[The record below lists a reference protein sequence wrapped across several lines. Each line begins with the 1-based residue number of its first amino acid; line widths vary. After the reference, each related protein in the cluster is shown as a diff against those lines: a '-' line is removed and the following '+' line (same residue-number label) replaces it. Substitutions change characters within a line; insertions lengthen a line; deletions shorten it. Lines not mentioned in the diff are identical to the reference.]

1 MVRIIGTETL
11 LHISFSLAALVF
23 SVVLYILVCAL
34 GSGQQHKNLK
44 FRTFAVTIVIGNSL
58 SILDNIFRDAGIY
71 PTPYWIQLSLLL
83 LVYLANILL
92 TYYMALYME
101 GFFGDFKLR
110 RLFFKINTGIVVS
123 GVMLTVFVFF
133 RQLCMYD
140 GEMILSTVP
149 VFVRLILGY
158 VYELYYLLYS
168 ITLFIIFNRRISP
181 RARMT
186 SIAAFLVAIGAV
198 LFESLNTLGLGSGI
212 LYNYFGAVLALYIFY
227 IGVETPDYR
236 NLLKS
241 LTDLDMARRAADEA
255 NHSKSDFLAN
265 MSHEIRT
272 PINAILGMN
281 EMISREAEDDT
292 ILTYSE
298 NIENAGKTLL
308 GLVNDILDFSKIE
321 AGKIEILSSDYDL
334 SVCLNDLVNMIAERA
349 EKKGLILNLD
359 FDRSLPRFL
368 RGDEVR
374 IKQVITNILTNA
386 VKYTEKGSV
395 SFSIGFE
402 KTDRPDS
409 VILNVSVQDT
419 GIGIKK
425 EDLPKLFS
433 EFERIEEKR
442 NRNIEGTGLGM
453 SITKRLLELM
463 GSTLEVE
470 SEYGSGSTFRFS
482 LEQKVVSWAGLGDYE
497 VSYRDH
503 HAFHK
508 KYKVRFSAPE
518 ANVLVVD
525 DNHMNLMVFKSL
537 IKKTGIKVDTAESG
551 DKGLALAAGKEYDVI
566 FLDHMMPKKDGI
578 ETLKE
583 LRQDREGPNNH
594 TPVVCLTANAISG
607 AREQYMEE
615 GFEDYLSKP
624 IDSEELE
631 NMLQDLISKEK
642 IKSAV
647 ETEEKEDRKDSLP
660 EELSLLKG
668 YGLDITAG
676 MKNGG
681 GLNEYLSVLRTFF
694 ESLDSRVD
702 ELEGYY
708 KEENLEDYTIQV
720 HALKSSLRIIG
731 ATEMGEEAQLLEN
744 AGKAGDMLFIRG
756 RHTDLVRR
764 VLELKE
770 PLSGIF
776 EKKGAENG
784 ERSAADMEY
793 LKKVYTEIRS
803 AAEEYDTDRLDAIFS
818 TMENYSLPSTEEERF
833 NKIKNAYRQLEYEE
847 ILTILD
853 RKADT
858 DRN

>member
-101 GFFGDFKLR
+101 GFFGEFKLR
-110 RLFFKINTGIVVS
+110 KLFFKINTCIVVS
-123 GVMLTVFVFF
+123 GVALTVFVFF
-133 RQLCMYD
+133 RQLCMFD
-140 GEMILSTVP
+140 GEMILSTVS
-149 VFVRLILGY
+149 VFDRLILGY

-168 ITLFIIFNRRISP
+168 ITLFIIFNGRISP

-186 SIAAFLVAIGAV
+186 SVAAFLVAIGAV

-321 AGKIEILSSDYDL
+321 AGKIEILPADYDL
-334 SVCLNDLVNMIAERA
+334 SVCLNDLVNMIADRA
-349 EKKGLILNLD
+349 EKKGLLLNLD
-359 FDRSLPRFL
+359 FDRRLPRFL

-374 IKQVITNILTNA
+374 VKQVITNILTNA

-402 KTDRPDS
+402 KTERPDS
-409 VILNVSVQDT
+409 VLLNVSISDT
-419 GIGIKK
+419 GIGIKS

-470 SEYGSGSTFRFS
+470 SEYGKGSNFHFS
-482 LEQKVVSWAGLGDYE
+482 LEQKVVSWGELGDYE
-497 VSYRDH
+497 ATYRDH
-503 HAFHK
+503 HAAHK
-508 KYKVRFSAPE
+508 KYRVRFSAPE
-518 ANVLVVD
+518 ASVLVVD

-551 DKGLALAAGKEYDVI
+551 DVGLELAAEKKYDVI

-578 ETLKE
+578 ETLRE

-631 NMLQDLISKEK
+631 NMLLDLISKEK
-642 IKSAV
+642 IKSTA
-647 ETEEKEDRKDSLP
+647 ETEEQQDLLP
-660 EELSLLKG
+660 RELSLLSG
-668 YGLDITAG
+668 FQVDIKEG
-676 MKNGG
+676 IKNGG
-681 GLNEYLSVLRTFF
+681 GIEEYLSVLDTFS
-694 ESLDSRVD
+694 ETLDSRID
-702 ELEGYY
+702 ELERFYDEGDT
-708 KEENLEDYTIQV
+708 KEYTIRV

-731 ATEMGEEAQLLEN
+731 AKERGERAQLLEN
-744 AGKAGDMLFIRG
+744 AGKAGDMAFIREHHAG
-756 RHTDLVRR
+756 FIRE
-764 VLELKE
+764 VLKLRE
-770 PLSGIF
+770 PLSGIY
-776 EKKGAENG
+776 KMNRKGSAEAPEAG
-784 ERSAADMEY
+784 TDFLKEIYGKIRTAAG
-793 LKKVYTEIRS
+793 
-803 AAEEYDTDRLDAIFS
+803 EYDTEKLDEIFE
-818 TMENYSLPSTEEERF
+818 TMKGYSLPLSEEERF
-833 NKIKNAYRQLEYEE
+833 NKIKNAYGQLDYEL
-847 ILTILD
+847 ILSTLD
-853 RKADT
+853 EG
-858 DRN
+858 

>member
-11 LHISFSLAALVF
+11 LHISFSLAALIF

-34 GSGQQHKNLK
+34 GSGQQHENLK
-44 FRTFAVTIVIGNSL
+44 FRTFAVTIVLGNSL

-71 PTPYWIQLSLLL
+71 PTPYWIQLILLL
-83 LVYLANILL
+83 MVYLANILL

-101 GFFGDFKLR
+101 GFFGEFKLR
-110 RLFFKINTGIVVS
+110 KLFFKINSGLVIS
-123 GVMLTVFVFF
+123 GVVLTAFVFF
-133 RQLCMYD
+133 RQLYLFD

-149 VFVRLILGY
+149 VSDSIVLGY

-186 SIAAFLVAIGAV
+186 SVAAFLVAIGAV
-198 LFESLNTLGLGSGI
+198 LFESLNTLGMGSGI

-241 LTDLDMARRAADEA
+241 LTDLDTARRAADEA
-255 NHSKSDFLAN
+255 NQSKSDFLAN

-321 AGKIEILSSDYDL
+321 AGKIEILPSDYDL
-334 SVCLNDLVNMIAERA
+334 SVCLNELVNMIADRA
-349 EKKGLILNLD
+349 EKKGLLLNLD
-359 FDRSLPRFL
+359 FDSRLPRFL

-395 SFSIGFE
+395 SFRIGFE
-402 KTDRPDS
+402 KTERPDS
-409 VILNVSVQDT
+409 VLLNVSISDT
-419 GIGIKK
+419 GIGIKS

-470 SEYGSGSTFRFS
+470 SEYGKGSNFHFS
-482 LEQKVVSWAGLGDYE
+482 LEQKVVSWGELGDYE
-497 VSYRDH
+497 ATYRDH
-503 HAFHK
+503 HAAHK
-508 KYKVRFSAPE
+508 KYRVRFSAPE
-518 ANVLVVD
+518 ASVLVVD
-525 DNHMNLMVFKSL
+525 DNYMNLMVFKSL

-551 DKGLALAAGKEYDVI
+551 DVGLELAAEKKYDVI

-631 NMLQDLISKEK
+631 NMLLDLISKEK
-642 IKSAV
+642 IKSTA
-647 ETEEKEDRKDSLP
+647 ETEERLDLLP
-660 EELSLLKG
+660 RELSLLSG
-668 YGLDITAG
+668 FQVDIKEG
-676 MKNGG
+676 IKNGG
-681 GLNEYLSVLRTFF
+681 GIEEYLSVLDTFS
-694 ESLDSRVD
+694 ETLDSRID
-702 ELEGYY
+702 ELERYY
-708 KEENLEDYTIQV
+708 AEGDTKEYTIRV

-731 ATEMGEEAQLLEN
+731 AKERGERAQLLEN
-744 AGKAGDMLFIRG
+744 AGKAGDMAFIREHHADFI
-756 RHTDLVRR
+756 RE
-764 VLELKE
+764 VLKLRE
-770 PLSGIF
+770 PLSGIY
-776 EKKGAENG
+776 KMNRKDSAEAPEAG
-784 ERSAADMEY
+784 TDFLKEIYGKIRTAAG
-793 LKKVYTEIRS
+793 
-803 AAEEYDTDRLDAIFS
+803 EYDTEKLDEIFE
-818 TMENYSLPSTEEERF
+818 TMKGYSLPLSEEERF
-833 NKIKNAYRQLEYEE
+833 NKIKNAYGQLDYEL
-847 ILTILD
+847 ILSTLD
-853 RKADT
+853 EG
-858 DRN
+858 